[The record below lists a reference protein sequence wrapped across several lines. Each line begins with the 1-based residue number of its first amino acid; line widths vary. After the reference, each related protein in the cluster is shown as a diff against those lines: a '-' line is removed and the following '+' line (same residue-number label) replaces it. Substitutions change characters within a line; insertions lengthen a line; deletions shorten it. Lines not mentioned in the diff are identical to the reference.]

1 MYGVDTFAI
10 KLNAKELILAKIN
23 AGTNF
28 AKMYVY
34 AMMVGLNLDDT
45 VAFMTCPISEL
56 IDKLASPSIFENY
69 GGSPD

>member
-1 MYGVDTFAI
+1 
-10 KLNAKELILAKIN
+10 
-23 AGTNF
+23 
-28 AKMYVY
+28 MYVY